1 MCIRGRARRERS
13 GLRQQQ
19 RAQHRK
25 NRVTRR
31 DVTLAK
37 SRNFQIHGSCN
48 QRTLAATSESAQPV
62 LGRRA
67 GCMHRAST
75 CRTHPPAAL
84 PCQMSAW
91 AVRACDSNHVC
102 TGGKQKVPCTRRSPA
117 SCCSMA
123 FLHRPYCLY
132 VCHRNSEHAHAM
144 FHVVNAMGR
153 VVVLLCLKEVDTGDY
168 ILCCCPYIH
177 SGGRSTARLHS
188 CEATVLTRDNE
199 R

>member
-1 MCIRGRARRERS
+1 MSHRGVAKTRDPVVMLITSQPDVYDVTTVRHVTGVASCSLPPTTLVTLGSHSQVPEMCIRGRARRERS

-102 TGGKQKVPCTRRSPA
+102 TGGKQKVPCTRRIA
-117 SCCSMA
+117 GIV
-123 FLHRPYCLY
+123 L
-132 VCHRNSEHAHAM
+132 
-144 FHVVNAMGR
+144 FHG
-153 VVVLLCLKEVDTGDY
+153 L
-168 ILCCCPYIH
+168 P
-177 SGGRSTARLHS
+177 SQ
-188 CEATVLTRDNE
+188 TVLSICLPSQF
-199 R
+199 

>member
-19 RAQHRK
+19 RAQHHK
-25 NRVTRR
+25 KTVVTRR

-48 QRTLAATSESAQPV
+48 RRALAATSESAQPV

-102 TGGKQKVPCTRRSPA
+102 TGGKQKVPCT
-117 SCCSMA
+117 A
-123 FLHRPYCLY
+123 FTDCLY
-132 VCHRNSEHAHAM
+132 VCYRDSEHAHAM
-144 FHVVNAMGR
+144 RHVVNAMGR
-153 VVVLLCLKEVDTGDY
+153 VVVLLCVKEVDTGAN